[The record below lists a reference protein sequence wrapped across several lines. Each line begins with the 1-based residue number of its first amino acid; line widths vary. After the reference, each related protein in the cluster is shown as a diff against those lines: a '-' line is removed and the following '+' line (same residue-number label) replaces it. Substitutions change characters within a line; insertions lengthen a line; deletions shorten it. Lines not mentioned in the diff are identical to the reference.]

1 MITLL
6 SLLSFLSFSCISLS
20 LSAALTHTHTFTPTE
35 CPHLRSLSVSHTH
48 RTKKRTS
55 RPQSLSGNE
64 KSISFYH
71 FSLSIIQFHD
81 LDHTV
86 GNLDGVQIAD
96 KANFLVYFC
105 FFNSYNFLNKL
116 FILHSIYL
124 SL

>member
-1 MITLL
+1 MSL
-6 SLLSFLSFSCISLS
+6 SSFLSLSCTHFHFQQRL
-20 LSAALTHTHTFTPTE
+20 LTHTHSLTHTAPT
-35 CPHLRSLSVSHTH
+35 LTLSASHSH
-48 RTKKRTS
+48 GTKKRIN

-96 KANFLVYFC
+96 KANFLVYFL
-105 FFNSYNFLNKL
+105 FFQL
-116 FILHSIYL
+116 L
-124 SL
+124 SSP